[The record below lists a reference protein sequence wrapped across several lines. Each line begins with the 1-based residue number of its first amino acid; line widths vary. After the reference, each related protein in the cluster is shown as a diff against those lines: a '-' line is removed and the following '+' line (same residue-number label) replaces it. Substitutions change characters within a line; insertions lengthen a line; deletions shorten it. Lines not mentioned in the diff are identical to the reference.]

1 MSARTWV
8 SAVAAIG
15 AGAALSIA
23 GPAYSSPTPPPPVGD
38 SSPPGAFLEV
48 EIGDSGTLIA
58 KGAGV
63 VIPVDVTC
71 PAGTTS
77 FLGVSIT
84 QTRGR
89 FIASGGGGVEVACTG
104 ETQTVSVTVFAQN
117 GAFKRGTALVDAHL
131 TSCTDFFG
139 PCSTVRDTE
148 VISLTTAR

>member
-1 MSARTWV
+1 MSTRTWV

-23 GPAYSSPTPPPPVGD
+23 GPALPAVGD

-71 PAGTTS
+71 PAGTTG

-89 FIASGGGGVEVACTG
+89 FIASGGGGEEVACTG
-104 ETQTVSVTVFAQN
+104 ETQTVSVTVFAQG

-131 TSCTDFFG
+131 SSCTDFFG
-139 PCSTVRDTE
+139 RCSTAEDTE

>member
-1 MSARTWV
+1 MSTRTWV

-23 GPAYSSPTPPPPVGD
+23 GPAYSSPTPPVGD

-71 PAGTTS
+71 PAGSTG
-77 FLGVSIT
+77 FLSVSVT
-84 QTRGR
+84 QARGR
-89 FIASGGGGVEVACTG
+89 FIANGFGGESLACTG
-104 ETQTVSVTVFAQN
+104 SLQTILVTVNAQS
-117 GAFKRGTALVDAHL
+117 GAFKRGTALVDAQL
-131 TSCTDFFG
+131 GSCNFTCFADD
-139 PCSTVRDTE
+139 SEE
-148 VISLTTAR
+148 VSLTR